1 MNALIGLGNIV
12 WYSVSVGI
20 FSAVVGILLI
30 LLMPIILGILLLS
43 LNVLLYGTGN
53 NHGTGNNLNY
63 LKAVFIFVIAIGG
76 YISWKIAIPV
86 ALANGALW
94 AVVTCIFSFLSLE
107 SVLLYQLT
115 IIMLGMILG
124 AKLGADLMYNLIPP
138 DDKMLGSA
146 RKSIALEFSK
156 IAGLNVGIANFL
168 IAWYH
173 YPHI

>member
-12 WYSVSVGI
+12 LHSFSFGI
-20 FSAVVGILLI
+20 FSALVGILLI
-30 LLMPIILGILLLS
+30 ILMPIILGILLLS
-43 LNVLLYGTGN
+43 LNVLYGTGN
-53 NHGTGNNLNY
+53 G
-63 LKAVFIFVIAIGG
+63 LKEVFYAVIVIGG
-76 YISWKIAIPV
+76 YIIGRIGIPV
-86 ALANGALW
+86 ALGNGALW

-124 AKLGADLMYNLIPP
+124 AKLGADIMYNLIPP

>member
-12 WYSVSVGI
+12 WHSVSVGI
-20 FSAVVGILLI
+20 FSALVGILLI
-30 LLMPIILGILLLS
+30 ILMPIILGILLLS
-43 LNVLLYGTGN
+43 LNLLLNVLCYITRDD
-53 NHGTGNNLNY
+53 
-63 LKAVFIFVIAIGG
+63 LKPAPLAFYVIAMGG
-76 YISWKIAIPV
+76 YISWNIAIPV
-86 ALANGALW
+86 GLANGALW

-124 AKLGADLMYNLIPP
+124 AKLGADIMYNRISP
-138 DDKMLGSA
+138 DDKMLGA
-146 RKSIALEFSK
+146 GRKSMALTSSK